1 MFKIDKRV
9 DGQFFVFGWA
19 AIAVLLLVGV
29 FVKVTGFNP
38 LRLLGP
44 CLLHALS
51 GYYCPGCGGT
61 RAVKFLLR
69 GEIVKSFCYHP
80 IVLYAVVLGGW
91 FMISQTIERAS
102 RGKVRIGMH
111 FREIYMWLALSIIIV
126 NCLVKNMALLI
137 WNVDLMA

>member
-19 AIAVLLLVGV
+19 AIAVLLLVV
-29 FVKVTGFNP
+29 AFAKVTGFQP

-69 GEIVKSFCYHP
+69 GEILKSFCYHP
-80 IVLYAVVLGGW
+80 LVLYAVVLGGW
-91 FMISQTIERAS
+91 FMISQTIERVS
-102 RGKVRIGMH
+102 HGKIRIGMH
-111 FREIYMWLALSIIIV
+111 FREIYMWLALAIIMI
-126 NCLVKNMALLI
+126 NCLVKNLALLI

>member
-9 DGQFFVFGWA
+9 DGQFFVFGWC
-19 AIAVLLLVGV
+19 AIAVVLLLGT

-38 LRLLGP
+38 LQLLGP

-61 RAVKFLLR
+61 RAVKFLLQ
-69 GEIVKSFCYHP
+69 GQLLKSFCYHP

-91 FMISQTIERAS
+91 FMISQTIERVS
-102 RGKVRIGMH
+102 RGKIRIGLH
-111 FREIYMWLALSIIIV
+111 FREIYMWLALAIIII
-126 NCLVKNMALLI
+126 NCLVKNLALLI
-137 WNVDLMA
+137 WNVDLL

>member
-111 FREIYMWLALSIIIV
+111 FRELYMWLALSIIIV